1 MATLLLI
8 LIYLAFISL
17 GLPDSIIG
25 VSWPAMREQFGLS
38 LEYGGYI
45 SLIVTIGTITS
56 SLLSGWIIK
65 HLKTGKVIVFS
76 ILLTSL
82 ALFGYSQSNQYL
94 YILLLAL
101 PLGFGA
107 GSIDTALNN
116 YVALHYKPH
125 HMNWLHSFWGVGAS
139 TGPLIM
145 SYFLLNG
152 TWQKGFLTI
161 AIIQF
166 SLMLLLTLSLP
177 LWKKFDTSQNQT
189 TETSKEAN
197 TPRTSIKNIK
207 GVIYAL
213 LIFLVYCAI
222 EFSVGIWGSSY
233 LVISKAVMVSKAAQ
247 IVTIYYLGI
256 TTGRFISGI
265 FSFFL
270 TNRKLIFG
278 GITLIFVGGLLL
290 FLSKSILMLT
300 VSFGILGLGLAPIF
314 PSMIHDT
321 PRNFGKENSQYVVG
335 YQIAFAYI
343 GSAIFPSLF
352 GLLYSNITIEIFPLT
367 IFLLSVL
374 LLSLVTLLMIKVQR
388 NLPPK

>member
-8 LIYLAFISL
+8 LIYIAFISL

-45 SLIVTIGTITS
+45 SLIVTIGTIVS
-56 SLLSGWIIK
+56 SLLSGFFIK

-76 ILLTSL
+76 ILLTSI
-82 ALFGYSQSNQYL
+82 ALLGYSMSDNYVF
-94 YILLLAL
+94 ILLLAL

-125 HMNWLHSFWGVGAS
+125 HMNWLHSFWGIGAS
-139 TGPLIM
+139 TGPMIM
-145 SYFLLNG
+145 AFYLVDSN
-152 TWQKGFLTI
+152 WQKGFLTI
-161 AIIQF
+161 AAVQF
-166 SLMLLLTLSLP
+166 VLMLLMTISLP
-177 LWKKFDTSQNQT
+177 LWNK
-189 TETSKEAN
+189 TEKNHQQE
-197 TPRTSIKNIK
+197 IKHIDAEHLPIRRIK
-207 GVIYAL
+207 GVSYAL

-233 LVISKAVMVSKAAQ
+233 LVISKEILISSAAK

-256 TTGRFISGI
+256 TIGRFASGLL
-265 FSFFL
+265 SFFL

-278 GITLIFVGGLLL
+278 GIIFLFIGGILLL
-290 FLSKSILMLT
+290 VSNTAIMIT
-300 VSFGILGLGLAPIF
+300 ISFGILGIGLAPIF

-321 PRNFGKENSQYVVG
+321 PKNFGKENSQYIIG

-343 GSAIFPSLF
+343 GSAIFPAAF
-352 GLLYSNITIEIFPLT
+352 GLLYSKVTIDFFPLT
-367 IFLLSVL
+367 IFLLSAIL
-374 LLSLVTLLMIKVQR
+374 LLLIITLMKKVQD
-388 NLPPK
+388 NK

>member
-8 LIYLAFISL
+8 LIYIAFISL

-25 VSWPAMREQFGLS
+25 VSWPAMRNQFGIS

-45 SLIVTIGTITS
+45 SLTVTIGTIIS
-56 SLLSGWIIK
+56 SLLSGYFIK
-65 HLKTGKVIVFS
+65 HFKTGKVIVFS

-82 ALFGYSQSNQYL
+82 ALFGYSMSDNYI

-139 TGPLIM
+139 VGPIIM
-145 SYFLLNG
+145 SFYLLDSN
-152 TWQKGFLTI
+152 WQKGFLVI

-166 SLMLLLTLSLP
+166 ALMLLMTFSFP
-177 LWKKFDTSQNQT
+177 LWHK
-189 TETSKEAN
+189 TE
-197 TPRTSIKNIK
+197 KNHLQEIVHESNEHLPIRKIK
-207 GVIYAL
+207 GVSYAL

-222 EFSVGIWGSSY
+222 EFSIGIWGSSY
-233 LVISKAVMVSKAAQ
+233 MVISKDILISRAAQ

-256 TTGRFISGI
+256 TVGRFASGI
-265 FSFFL
+265 LSFFL
-270 TNRKLIFG
+270 SNRKLIFG
-278 GITLIFVGGLLL
+278 GIIFLFIGGLLL
-290 FLSKSILMLT
+290 LVSNTAIMIT
-300 VSFGILGLGLAPIF
+300 ISFGILGIGLAPIF

-321 PRNFGKENSQYVVG
+321 PKNFGIENSQYIIG

-343 GSAIFPSLF
+343 GSAIFPAAF
-352 GLLYSNITIEIFPLT
+352 GLLYSKVSINIFPLT
-367 IFLLSVL
+367 IFILSTIL
-374 LLSLVTLLMIKVQR
+374 LLLIVALMVKVQY
-388 NLPPK
+388 NKKGILDT